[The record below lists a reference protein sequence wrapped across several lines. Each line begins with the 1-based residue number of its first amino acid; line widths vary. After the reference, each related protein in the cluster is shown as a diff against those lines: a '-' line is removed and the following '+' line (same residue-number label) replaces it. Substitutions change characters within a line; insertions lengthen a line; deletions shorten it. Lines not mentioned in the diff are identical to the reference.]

1 MVPATHR
8 PTFLLVG
15 CWRVAGGM
23 AKLTIVTRA
32 KSKPNSDKTA
42 RDMLQKHACPVP
54 FHVVRA
60 RFLGNIA
67 APDSRVAPL
76 RILGNLW
83 GGELPP
89 FDNLDDLNELIDAL
103 INGLW
108 NALTRHQKR
117 SEPFRLTR
125 LPNEPTAENLGRFA
139 LVRQQELEGFIDGL
153 FDGRDKI
160 DLPERAHQAMQQLEE
175 LRDMMAGI
183 CALIERDTQAESRTE
198 LQATF
203 KHLRELT
210 GIMETEINAAVLSCN
225 RARRQM
231 LDGVATERPSVH

>member
-1 MVPATHR
+1 MVKA
-8 PTFLLVG
+8 
-15 CWRVAGGM
+15 
-23 AKLTIVTRA
+23 
-32 KSKPNSDKTA
+32 KPNLGSEKAA
-42 RDMLQKHACPVP
+42 RELLSRHACPVP
-54 FHVVRA
+54 FHEVRT
-60 RFLGNIA
+60 RFLGSIA
-67 APDSRVAPL
+67 APGNLVSPL
-76 RILGNLW
+76 ATLKSLW

-89 FDNLDDLNELIDAL
+89 FDSIDDINELIDAL

-108 NALTRHQKR
+108 NDLTRHQKR

-183 CALIERDTQAESRTE
+183 CDLVERDTQTENRTE
-198 LQATF
+198 LQAAF

-225 RARRQM
+225 RARQQM